1 MFIATFIIY
10 FNKNTQKIESLSD
23 YFLKDEVNENGKV
36 ERNILHTMGHQK
48 LYDDLEKMNIPMA
61 NVIMKGLLFN
71 DNNQVA
77 INSLK
82 FMNYFCVNNYDVVK
96 QASLKNISVIDERA
110 CFSNIILKFILDQFD
125 EDKFQS
131 VMKNRVIGVNRL
143 FKNSEKK
150 SKLTLVI
157 KDNQK

>member
-1 MFIATFIIY
+1 MEDFSIY
-10 FNKNTQKIESLSD
+10 SL
-23 YFLKDEVNENGKV
+23 E
-36 ERNILHTMGHQK
+36 T
-48 LYDDLEKMNIPMA
+48 
-61 NVIMKGLLFN
+61 
-71 DNNQVA
+71 
-77 INSLK
+77 
-82 FMNYFCVNNYDVVK
+82 MNYFCVNNYDVVK

-157 KDNQK
+157 KDKQK